1 MNKAYISDEIVSGK
15 FLRVPTILFE
25 NPRYRGL
32 SAESKLLYS
41 LLLDRMSLSQKNG
54 WINERG
60 EVYQIYTRE
69 NIADILSVS
78 YKKAIAVFKELTE
91 TGLLYEERQGRGFPN
106 KLFVLKC
113 EPETLKE
120 DPALSDMPKDNITES
135 NFKKSKSD
143 TSECVKTAV
152 NEVKKSQ
159 PIQTYNNYTYKSYT
173 ECNQSTDPELTE
185 ILRKCRLNCFEEKTA
200 RMFENAL
207 RILFYKKEIKLSGA
221 LLPQCEIRSLLSQVD
236 GDTLI
241 DALETLRENENSVQ
255 NPQGYLYSVIL
266 NAVSADHTS
275 AILELSRDEIS
286 PERLYKS
293 FQ

>member
-1 MNKAYISDEIVSGK
+1 MNNTYKSQEIVSGK
-15 FLRVPTILFE
+15 FLRLPAALFE

-69 NIADILSVS
+69 NIADVLSVS

-91 TGLLYEERQGRGFPN
+91 IGLLYEERQGRGLPN

-113 EPETLKE
+113 NPEE
-120 DPALSDMPKDNITES
+120 DPALSDMPKDNITKS
-135 NFKKSKSD
+135 SFKKSKSD

-159 PIQTYNNYTYKSYT
+159 PIQTYNNYTDKSYT
-173 ECNQSTDPELTE
+173 ECNQSTDPELRE
-185 ILRKCRLNCFEEKTA
+185 ILHKCRLNCFEEKTA

-207 RILFYKKEIKLSGA
+207 RILFYKKKIKLSGA
-221 LLPQCEIRSLLSQVD
+221 LLPQCEIRNLLRQID
-236 GDTLI
+236 CDTLI

-266 NAVSADHTS
+266 NAVNADHTS

-286 PERLYKS
+286 TERLYNS

>member
-1 MNKAYISDEIVSGK
+1 MNNTYKSREIVSGK
-15 FLRVPTILFE
+15 FLRLPAALFE

-69 NIADILSVS
+69 DIADILSVS
-78 YKKAIAVFKELTE
+78 YKKAISVFKELTE

-113 EPETLKE
+113 EPETPEE
-120 DPALSDMPKDNITES
+120 DLALSDMPKDNITES
-135 NFKKSKSD
+135 NFRKSKSD
-143 TSECVKTAV
+143 TSKCVKTAV

-173 ECNQSTDPELTE
+173 ECNQSTDPELRE
-185 ILRKCRLNCFEEKTA
+185 ILHKCRLNCFEEKTA

-241 DALETLRENENSVQ
+241 DALETLRENENPVQ

-266 NAVSADHTS
+266 NAVNADHTS

>member
-15 FLRVPTILFE
+15 FLRVPTALFE
-25 NPRYRGL
+25 NPRYRKL

-54 WINERG
+54 WVNGRG

-69 NIADILSVS
+69 NIAHILSVS
-78 YKKAIAVFKELTE
+78 YKKAIAVFKELIE
-91 TGLLYEERQGRGFPN
+91 SGLLYEERQGRGLPN
-106 KLFVLKC
+106 KLYVLKC
-113 EPETLKE
+113 EPEKDISTLKTAE
-120 DPALSDMPKDNITES
+120 QNITES

-152 NEVKKSQ
+152 DDVKKSQ
-159 PIQTYNNYTYKSYT
+159 PIQTYNNYTDKSYT
-173 ECNQSTDPELTE
+173 EYNQSTDPELTE
-185 ILRKCRLNCFEEKTA
+185 ILHKCRLNCFEEKTA

-207 RILFYKKEIKLSGA
+207 RILFYKEKIRLSGA
-221 LLPQCEIRSLLSQVD
+221 LLPQAEIRNLLRQVD
-236 GDTLI
+236 CDTLI

-275 AILELSRDEIS
+275 TILELPREEMAAEELYL
-286 PERLYKS
+286 PE
-293 FQ
+293 